1 MARLTL
7 QKAMK
12 KTFSLLFGILL
23 LAGCVPRTDPLPN
36 ASSRPTPLH
45 FGMYVTPD
53 PKTNPIDPPE
63 RFIGYHVATDFEVYP
78 NEADKEIP
86 VYAVCAGK
94 IHYSGFAT
102 GYGGVITEYCNLKGQ
117 DVTVIYGHLA
127 LASLV
132 PAGTVVGTGQTLAS
146 LGAAKSHDTDGNRK
160 HLHFGIA
167 LEQANEMRGYVETE
181 AEIKLFLD
189 PQKVLKL

>member
-1 MARLTL
+1 
-7 QKAMK
+7 MK
-12 KTFSLLFGILL
+12 KTFSLLFGLL
-23 LAGCVPRTDPLPN
+23 VLAGCSRYAAPIPD

-78 NEADKEIP
+78 DEADTDIP

-94 IHYSGFAT
+94 IHYRGFAE
-102 GYGGVITEYCNLKGQ
+102 GYGGLITEYCSMKGK
-117 DVTVIYGHLA
+117 DVTVIYGHLR
-127 LASLV
+127 LDSLV
-132 PAGTVVGTGQTLAS
+132 PANTLVGTGQTIAV

-160 HLHFGIA
+160 HLHLGIA
-167 LEQANEMRGYVETE
+167 IGQGSEMRGYVENE
-181 AEIKLFLD
+181 SEIKLFLD
-189 PQKVLKL
+189 PQKVLSL